1 MNDYRIEPDGT
12 FVTLLSL
19 RAIDAIERSGA
30 YHPGIG
36 WRIAFRSKRD
46 IADFVLVEEAEGFT
60 FEGLEVLGID
70 LLAGKS

>member
-19 RAIDAIERSGA
+19 RAIERSGA